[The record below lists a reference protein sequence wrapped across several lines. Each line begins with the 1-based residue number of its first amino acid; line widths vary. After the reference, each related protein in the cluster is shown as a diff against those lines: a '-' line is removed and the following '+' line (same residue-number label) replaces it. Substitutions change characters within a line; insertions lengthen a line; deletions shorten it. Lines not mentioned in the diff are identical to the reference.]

1 VDERRREMRKVIVS
15 EFLTLDG
22 VMQAPGGSDEDREG
36 GFEHGGWQMPYFD
49 EVAGS
54 AVDEGFRTAGGLL
67 LGRKTY
73 EIFAAYWPNQPADD
87 PFVGTM
93 NSLPKFV
100 ASRTLEEPL
109 EWENSTLLK
118 GDVAKEVAKLKEEP
132 GGSLQVIGSGDFAQ
146 TLMQNDLV
154 DEYAL
159 MVHPLVLGSGKR
171 LFKDGAVKIPLRLVD
186 TKTSGTGVLVLTY
199 EPTGRG

>member
-1 VDERRREMRKVIVS
+1 MRKVIIS

-36 GFEHGGWQMPYFD
+36 GFEHGGWQMSYFD
-49 EVAGS
+49 DAAGS
-54 AVDEGFRTAGGLL
+54 AVAEGFGKAGGLL

-109 EWENSTLLK
+109 KWENSTLLT
-118 GDVAKEVAKLKEEP
+118 GDVAGEVAKLKEQP
-132 GGSLQVIGSGDFAQ
+132 GGDLQVIGSGDFAQ
-146 TLMQNDLV
+146 TLMRESLV
-154 DEYAL
+154 DEFQI
-159 MVHPLVLGSGKR
+159 MVHPLALGSGKR
-171 LFKDGAVKIPLRLVD
+171 LFRDGGPRIPLRLVD
-186 TKTSGTGVLVLTY
+186 TKTTTTGVLILRY
-199 EPTGRG
+199 QPAAEKAAG

>member
-1 VDERRREMRKVIVS
+1 MRKVIVS

-36 GFEHGGWQMPYFD
+36 GFQHGGWQMPYFD
-49 EVAGS
+49 DAAGS
-54 AVDEGFRTAGGLL
+54 AVDEGFATAGGLL

-87 PFVGTM
+87 PFVSTM

-100 ASRTLEEPL
+100 ASTTLEEPL
-109 EWENSTLLK
+109 KWENSTLLK
-118 GDVAKEVAKLKEEP
+118 GDVAQEVAKLKEES
-132 GGSLQVIGSGDFAQ
+132 GGNLLVIGSGDFAQ
-146 TLMQNDLV
+146 TLIQHDLV
-154 DEYAL
+154 NEFQI

-171 LFKDGAVKIPLRLVD
+171 LFREGSSKRPLRLVD
-186 TKTSGTGVLVLTY
+186 SKTTSTGVLIATY
-199 EPTGRG
+199 EPTEEQAEG

>member
-1 VDERRREMRKVIVS
+1 MEMRKVIIS

-36 GFEHGGWQMPYFD
+36 GFQHGGWQMPYFD
-49 EVAGS
+49 DAAGS
-54 AVDEGFRTAGGLL
+54 AVDEGFATAGGLL

-87 PFVGTM
+87 PFVSTM

-100 ASRTLEEPL
+100 ASTTLEEPL
-109 EWENSTLLK
+109 KWENSTLLK
-118 GDVAKEVAKLKEEP
+118 GDVAQEVAKLKEES
-132 GGSLQVIGSGDFAQ
+132 GGNLLVIGSGDFAQ
-146 TLMQNDLV
+146 TLIQHDLV
-154 DEYAL
+154 NEFQI

-171 LFKDGAVKIPLRLVD
+171 LFREGSSKRPLRLVD
-186 TKTSGTGVLVLTY
+186 SKTTSTGVLIATY
-199 EPTGRG
+199 EPTEEQAEG

>member
-1 VDERRREMRKVIVS
+1 MRKVIIS

-49 EVAGS
+49 DAAGS
-54 AVDEGFRTAGGLL
+54 AVAEGFEKAGGLL

-93 NSLPKFV
+93 NSMPKFV

-109 EWENSTLLK
+109 KWENSTLLT
-118 GDVAKEVAKLKEEP
+118 GDVAEEVARLKEHP
-132 GGSLQVIGSGDFAQ
+132 GGDLQVIGSGDFAQ
-146 TLMQNDLV
+146 TLMRENLV
-154 DEYAL
+154 DEFQI

-171 LFKDGAVKIPLRLVD
+171 LFRDESPRSPLKLID
-186 TKTSGTGVLVLTY
+186 SKTTSTGVLIVTY
-199 EPTGRG
+199 EPAEEKAAG